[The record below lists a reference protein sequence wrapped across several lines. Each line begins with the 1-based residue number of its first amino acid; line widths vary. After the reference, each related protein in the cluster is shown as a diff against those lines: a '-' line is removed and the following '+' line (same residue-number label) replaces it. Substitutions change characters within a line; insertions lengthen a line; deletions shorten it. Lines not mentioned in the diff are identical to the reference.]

1 MAKLRSE
8 QTINPNEIYGDSKTI
23 SNTLYWF
30 AGLIFLGLMAGS
42 IIQITAGDIKPAIFT
57 ALGEIPVLVS
67 LFLVRNKKFEAVSTF
82 LALFLILLIT
92 ITATNDLGVHHI
104 SVIGYPV
111 VLIIASLVVRKQIM
125 NLLTGFAIICV
136 GWLVFGEIYGLYT
149 PADLVQSV
157 PGDFFTISIIIIIT
171 SLIIRRVTE
180 AWFESSRQM
189 RRELANRKT
198 MEEKFRMQADR
209 AEIMASLSSLF
220 THASQ
225 DYQLILDTTVRRCA
239 ELIGDG
245 ASILLYDPE
254 SDFLQLAAVYNP
266 DPSAT
271 ETFTKELSARPVR
284 VNEGMYAKV
293 IKDKKAVLVE
303 SIPIEKL
310 IEQSTPERREYY
322 QKLPLY
328 SMMLAPLHTQD
339 KVLGVI
345 GLGRHT
351 PGRNYTP
358 EDLTYLQDIAER
370 ASLAI
375 LSAQTHKELQQELA
389 ERKRAEDALA
399 FSEEKFS
406 KAFDVVPVL
415 MSIEDTD
422 HTFIDVN
429 REFSETL
436 GFKREDVLGQMASD
450 IKIYASPEDGES
462 LRRELIEKGGLKD
475 FELRYK
481 KKSGEI
487 GFVLMSTENFE
498 INNNSYSI
506 TSALDITERKQA
518 EAERENL
525 IAELEAKNA
534 ELERFTYTVSHDL
547 KSPLVT
553 INGFLGYLEKE
564 AAAGNIEQF
573 RKDIRR
579 IYGAVNKMQSLLNE
593 LLELSRIGR
602 LTNEPETLSFEEIV
616 NDAIKTVEGQI
627 VKRNVEV
634 KIQTGLPKIHGDRQ
648 RLTEVLQN
656 LIDNSTKFMGDQ
668 QNPLVE
674 IGQQGRED
682 GMTIFFVRDNGI
694 GIAPEFSEKI
704 FGLFNKLDPE
714 IEGTGVGLALVKR
727 IVEYHGGR
735 IWVESEK
742 GNGSTFFF
750 TLPNG

>member
-1 MAKLRSE
+1 
-8 QTINPNEIYGDSKTI
+8 
-23 SNTLYWF
+23 
-30 AGLIFLGLMAGS
+30 
-42 IIQITAGDIKPAIFT
+42 
-57 ALGEIPVLVS
+57 
-67 LFLVRNKKFEAVSTF
+67 
-82 LALFLILLIT
+82 
-92 ITATNDLGVHHI
+92 
-104 SVIGYPV
+104 
-111 VLIIASLVVRKQIM
+111 
-125 NLLTGFAIICV
+125 
-136 GWLVFGEIYGLYT
+136 
-149 PADLVQSV
+149 
-157 PGDFFTISIIIIIT
+157 
-171 SLIIRRVTE
+171 
-180 AWFESSRQM
+180 
-189 RRELANRKT
+189 
-198 MEEKFRMQADR
+198 
-209 AEIMASLSSLF
+209 
-220 THASQ
+220 
-225 DYQLILDTTVRRCA
+225 
-239 ELIGDG
+239 
-245 ASILLYDPE
+245 
-254 SDFLQLAAVYNP
+254 
-266 DPSAT
+266 
-271 ETFTKELSARPVR
+271 
-284 VNEGMYAKV
+284 
-293 IKDKKAVLVE
+293 
-303 SIPIEKL
+303 
-310 IEQSTPERREYY
+310 
-322 QKLPLY
+322 
-328 SMMLAPLHTQD
+328 
-339 KVLGVI
+339 
-345 GLGRHT
+345 
-351 PGRNYTP
+351 

-668 QNPLVE
+668 PNPLVE
-674 IGQQGRED
+674 IGQQGHED

-704 FGLFNKLDPE
+704 FGLFNKLNPE

-727 IVEYHGGR
+727 IIEYHGGR

-750 TLPNG
+750 TLPNGR